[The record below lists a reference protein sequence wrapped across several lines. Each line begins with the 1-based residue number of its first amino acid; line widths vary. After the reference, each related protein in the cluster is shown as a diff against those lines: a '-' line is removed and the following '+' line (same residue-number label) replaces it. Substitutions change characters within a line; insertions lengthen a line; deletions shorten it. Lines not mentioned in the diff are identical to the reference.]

1 MSVQFIFRKFCEV
14 TWQVTNSWE
23 REKSGSRWR
32 SHCWPAWDV
41 EENLKFA
48 KFDCSFIYLY
58 LFVKHVSYIYIY
70 TYFSLFLINFDCFQC
85 DFEWFM
91 LRVCHR
97 CCQGTHAVHRPFGP
111 RKTPLAKLP
120 TETRP
125 EVRPSLW
132 QALLCI
138 VNFVLY
144 KCHCCA
150 VGWVFWCIQVVLGC
164 LWLPSALKKVFLLSW
179 SLSLNRSRI
188 SSRLVH
194 RRIWQNNQNYSEL

>member
-1 MSVQFIFRKFCEV
+1 MCSSFSEISAKSLDK
-14 TWQVTNSWE
+14 WQIRGSGKKVGQDGGVIADQLGMWKRIWNS
-23 REKSGSRWR
+23 
-32 SHCWPAWDV
+32 P
-41 EENLKFA
+41 NLIVLL
-48 KFDCSFIYLY
+48 FIYIY
-58 LFVKHVSYIYIY
+58 LLNMYHIYIY